1 MLTLDQIKPE
11 AERLFGAPLHLF
23 MEPDRLVIE
32 IPGGAHAVDMDKADL
47 NNPLDQFSEG
57 LLAPAMLLLH
67 DNAYP
72 RDDEAELA
80 AALREE
86 AAAKAAG

>member
-32 IPGGAHAVDMDKADL
+32 IPGGAHRCGYGQGG
-47 NNPLDQFSEG
+47 P
-57 LLAPAMLLLH
+57 
-67 DNAYP
+67 
-72 RDDEAELA
+72 
-80 AALREE
+80 
-86 AAAKAAG
+86 